1 MAKRKIRVFEQ
12 LKESLGDALAFEKG
26 EAVDLRVAEIPP
38 PPRRIAPREIKR
50 IRTSLRAS
58 QPRFAALLNVSA
70 KAVQS
75 WEQGARRP
83 QAAAL
88 RLLAIAR
95 KNPRALLEA

>member
-1 MAKRKIRVFEQ
+1 MAKRKVRVFEQ
-12 LKESLGDALAFEKG
+12 LKESLGDVLAFEKG
-26 EAVDLRVAEIPP
+26 DAVNLRVVEIPP
-38 PPRRIAPREIKR
+38 PPRRIAPREIKK

-58 QPRFAALLNVSA
+58 QPRFASLLNVSA

-83 QAAAL
+83 QAAA
-88 RLLAIAR
+88 RKLLAIAR

>member
-1 MAKRKIRVFEQ
+1 MAKRKVRVFEQ
-12 LKESLGDALAFEKG
+12 LKESLEDALIFEKG
-26 EAVDLRVAEIPP
+26 GAVNLRVAEIPP
-38 PPRRIAPREIKR
+38 PPRRIAPGEIRK
-50 IRTSLRAS
+50 IRTSLHAS
-58 QPRFAALLNVSA
+58 QPKFASLLNVSA

-88 RLLAIAR
+88 KLLAIAR